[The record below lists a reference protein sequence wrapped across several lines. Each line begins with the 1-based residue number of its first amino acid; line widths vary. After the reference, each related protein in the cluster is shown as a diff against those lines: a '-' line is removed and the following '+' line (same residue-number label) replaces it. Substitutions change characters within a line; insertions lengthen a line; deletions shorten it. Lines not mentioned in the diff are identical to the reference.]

1 MNIINQMPFL
11 RTSRE
16 FPTDLGLL
24 CDQMQKAY
32 VDTANC
38 VNQRII
44 GLFPTLRPAITGQSF
59 FLANNIR
66 RQLLVQVYEF
76 TTTASIPHNITDVE
90 AGQFIRC
97 EGSYTNGTNT
107 FGLFF
112 ASSVAIAGQITF
124 YVTSTQIVF
133 LVGAGAPALTK
144 GKIILQWLAEP

>member
-16 FPTDLGLL
+16 FPTDLAIL
-24 CDQMQKAY
+24 CDQVQKAY

-38 VNQRII
+38 MNQRII

-59 FLANNIR
+59 FLAQNIR

-76 TTTASIPHNITDVE
+76 TSTAAIPHNITDVE

-97 EGSYTNGTNT
+97 EGSYADGTNT
-107 FGLFF
+107 YGLFF

-124 YVTSTQIVF
+124 YVTATQIVF
-133 LVGAGAPALTK
+133 SVGAGAPALTS
-144 GKIILQWLAEP
+144 GKIILQWLTEP